1 MPAKH
6 VQKYVF
12 NAQKIAMENLRWR
25 NVKNS
30 AESVLMLAVSVQK
43 NAEV

>member
-6 VQKYVF
+6 VQQYVI
-12 NAQKIAMENLRWR
+12 NAQKIVKENLRWR

-30 AESVLMLAVSVQK
+30 AESVLMLAVGVQM